1 MRLGEGPGS
10 HTRNL
15 SPRRLIQY
23 SAGNGKR
30 GVRRSRPQRALCG
43 RGQTLHSRR
52 AIPEIYLLCQSYLYL
67 FGSAQI
73 FNWSFHSA

>member
-15 SPRRLIQY
+15 SLWRLIQY
-23 SAGNGKR
+23 SAEEGKR
-30 GVRRSRPQRALCG
+30 GVRRRDHSEPFANE
-43 RGQTLHSRR
+43 QTLHSRR
-52 AIPEIYLLCQSYLYL
+52 AIPEFYLLCQSYLYL

-73 FNWSFHSA
+73 FNRRFHSA